1 MYSFPASVLLPFHL
15 TIIFILSSSTSF
27 SQSPSFKKL
36 SCPEKRWV
44 FLHPFAAK
52 KAFRITVESRAVSK
66 QMETDSLLDHDPD
79 GGQVDAFRH
88 AYWMSRLA
96 QEMCWRKVRRLGR
109 AHERGNYLDFKKHR
123 TGEEIFSDSI
133 ASAMD
138 LFNNDVGLDVGRKNK
153 SSSKEEMKNQIIK
166 KILAGEM
173 KIILK
178 DRNGNS
184 LDCEKKIID
193 MKLYSG
199 IWNIPRCLIKS
210 NEATR

>member
-1 MYSFPASVLLPFHL
+1 MRL
-15 TIIFILSSSTSF
+15 TILFLLFCTQSF

-52 KAFRITVESRAVSK
+52 KAFTITVESRVVSK
-66 QMETDSLLDHDPD
+66 QMETDSLLDHDAD

-96 QEMCWRKVRRLGR
+96 QEMCWRKVSRLGK

-123 TGEEIFSDSI
+123 TGEEVFSDSI

-138 LFNNDVGLDVGRKNK
+138 LFNNEVGIETGRKNN
-153 SSSKEEMKNQIIK
+153 SLSKEKMKNLIVK
-166 KILAGEM
+166 KILNGEM
-173 KIILK
+173 KIVLK
-178 DRNGNS
+178 DKQGNS
-184 LDCEKKIID
+184 LNCEKKIID
-193 MKLYSG
+193 LKMYSG
-199 IWNIPRCLIKS
+199 IWNIPRCLVESDDSPALKL
-210 NEATR
+210 R